1 MEGLKER
8 MFEHYLYDNDVIVK
22 DYLETK
28 SMERV
33 TKVWDRK
40 TGKELDMKEET
51 KWDLVSDLMDS
62 WSKATEEEV
71 DKMVKGLKKK
81 D

>member
-1 MEGLKER
+1 
-8 MFEHYLYDNDVIVK
+8 MFEHYLYDNYVIVK

-40 TGKELDMKEET
+40 TGKELDMEEET

-62 WSKATEEEV
+62 
-71 DKMVKGLKKK
+71 
-81 D
+81 